1 MLLPRSAPVFA
12 AAALGLAFSATF
24 SAGMTSDIPQNCA
37 VTLPSESISD
47 PIPANRMGI
56 ASDGKVWA
64 YGTKKLWTLL
74 PVDGVWRGLK
84 PRQPGDFAYSNK
96 LPWGGYFRDDD
107 GPLTVTGK
115 RLDGPA
121 PAFVNTEEIGGFP
134 DGDEHAAIMGGIDI
148 PLFGCWQ
155 ITGHYTDQDLTFTVW
170 VMPLPEEEA
179 SLLPV
184 AQEQPSVWNMPPR
197 RIHVDGAEEAKSLVY
212 RVIPEIPHEAQ
223 VANISGTVVLHGVIG
238 TDGRAHE
245 LKYVS
250 GPQLLAQAAIEAVTW
265 WEYRISGAPPVE
277 IETTIEVAFPPL
289 D

>member
-184 AQEQPSVWNMPPR
+184 AQEQPSAWNMPPR

-212 RVIPEIPHEAQ
+212 RVIPG
-223 VANISGTVVLHGVIG
+223 NSSRSSGSEYFGHRGASRSNRYRRKGARIKVRVRTATAGA
-238 TDGRAHE
+238 GRDRGGY
-245 LKYVS
+245 LV
-250 GPQLLAQAAIEAVTW
+250 GIQN
-265 WEYRISGAPPVE
+265 
-277 IETTIEVAFPPL
+277 
-289 D
+289 

>member
-1 MLLPRSAPVFA
+1 MFRSRISWPGIQRNLLS
-12 AAALGLAFSATF
+12 
-24 SAGMTSDIPQNCA
+24 GMTSDIPQNCA

-56 ASDGKVWA
+56 ASDGKVRA

-155 ITGHYTDQDLTFTVW
+155 ITGHYTDQELTFTVW
-170 VMPLPEEEA
+170 VTPLPADEA
-179 SLLPV
+179 PLLPV
-184 AQEQPSVWNMPPR
+184 VEEQPSAWNMPPR

-212 RVIPEIPHEAQ
+212 RVVPEIPHEAQ
-223 VANISGTVVLHGVIG
+223 VVNISGTVVLHGVIG

-250 GPQLLAQAAIEAVTW
+250 GPYCWRRPRSRRLRGGNTELAGHPEKSRRPLRLRSHLWSKEAFGQ
-265 WEYRISGAPPVE
+265 E
-277 IETTIEVAFPPL
+277 
-289 D
+289 